1 VVPAEVQHAK
11 KEPIVADAAVQ
22 LARSMS
28 VVIAAKGASLIR
40 VDMAV
45 ESPDDAR
52 VTELIVGRTGNLR
65 APSIR
70 VGDTLV
76 VGFNPAVYAELI

>member
-1 VVPAEVQHAK
+1 MVPVEIQHAK
-11 KEPIVADAAVQ
+11 KEPIAAAEAVQ
-22 LARSMS
+22 LARSGS
-28 VVIAAKGASLIR
+28 VVIAAKGASLTR
-40 VDMAV
+40 VDLAV

-52 VTELIVGRTGNLR
+52 MTELIVGRTGNLR

-76 VGFNPAVYAELI
+76 VGFNPDVYAELI